1 MERKWLLTA
10 AALAVLGIAGSAFLY
25 RKSHAPKP
33 RLTPAPPPVV
43 ATLPPEI
50 SITGKIEATKIVSVP
65 VPVDGIIEQLVAD
78 IDDDVVPG
86 DVLARIRNPK
96 IAAAQRK
103 TEDASGLARNRVETL
118 ETARIGA
125 ELEASRSEADATRAK
140 LEFERAEKTY
150 EREKALMVE
159 GATARLVYEKAE
171 QDYNTLKAQTQEFSE
186 IAKKAAERLTSL
198 KAELE
203 RARKTADQGAAD
215 LDNAQST
222 VIAGEVRSPAEGV
235 VIARRG
241 QQGDPVTRKIKDFFQ
256 IAVNL
261 TALQVLV
268 TPQPRELERMRAGQT
283 ALIEIADTPGSTPG
297 KVREIKAGQVFID
310 FTSPSLSIRPGMN
323 AQVKIKVF

>member
-10 AALAVLGIAGSAFLY
+10 AALAVLAIAASAFLY
-25 RKSHAPKP
+25 RKSHPPKP
-33 RLTPAPPPVV
+33 KPTPAPPVV

-96 IAAAQRK
+96 IAAAQQK
-103 TEDASGLARNRVETL
+103 TEDASSLARNRVETL
-118 ETARIGA
+118 ETSRIGA

-150 EREKALMVE
+150 EREKALMAE
-159 GATARLVYEKAE
+159 GATARLVYEKAQ

-203 RARKTADQGAAD
+203 RARKAADQGAAD

-268 TPQPRELERMRAGQT
+268 TPQPRELERIRAGQT
-283 ALIEIADTPGSTPG
+283 ASIEITDTPGSTPG

-323 AQVKIKVF
+323 AQVKIKVL